1 MVKKLWSRE
10 EDGQLP
16 NWLND
21 EQKSRCYCDDR
32 GWVLVHKDGN
42 EEVIVAANTLNDTSE
57 RGHGFEDGKSKDPDR
72 SGAHNEVSYSLSRSS
87 QIINEGAFAT
97 ITLTTTGVAD
107 NTQVPYT
114 IEGVEA
120 EDLQGGQLSGN
131 FLVSGGTAT
140 LNLTAVNDSLTEGPQ
155 TITVRL
161 GTGESITVD
170 INDTSQTP
178 APPTYN
184 LSAPASINEGENLTI
199 SLTTENV
206 DNGPI
211 GYQISGIQAE
221 DLSSGS
227 LTGDFQLSAG
237 SADLNL
243 TISSD
248 LSFNEGSETL
258 VIDLNNGEASVSVVV
273 NDTSVATPTY
283 SLSSN
288 PTNSINEGQSL
299 TITLNT
305 QYLNDGPVGYQI
317 SGITAAD
324 LDAGS
329 DPLIGSFN
337 IESNTDSITLNL
349 SEDVSF
355 EEGNETL
362 VLSLDN
368 GQASINITVNDSST
382 ATPVYTLSAPASI
395 NEGQSVTISLSTQYV
410 SAGTVV
416 NYTLGG
422 SIDLAN
428 DFDSALSNTGQFVV
442 GSNESVT
449 LNLKS
454 DLSFNE
460 GNENLTLTLQ
470 DGLGSASVE
479 IVDSSTATPSYSLS
493 APLSI
498 NEGESLTITLDTQNV
513 NDGPVGYS
521 IAGISNADLDAG
533 SDPLTGSFTVSG
545 SPSTDSITLNLSED
559 VSFEEGNET
568 LTLTLDGDLDSVS
581 VTVNDSS
588 TATPSYSLS
597 TLGNVTFVNE
607 GDSLTI
613 SLSTQYVSNG
623 TTIPYTIGGSVD
635 LANDFDSAVSST
647 GQFVVGSSESITFNL
662 KEDLSFEEGDETL
675 TLSLDG
681 LNTQISV
688 VVKDTSK
695 ATEVYTLSAPASI
708 NEGETLS
715 ITLNTQYVSAGA
727 VVNYTLGGS
736 VDLANDFD
744 SVVSNTGQFVIGTTE
759 TLNLTLDSDL
769 SFNEGDE
776 NLSLT
781 LQDGLGS
788 VSVNVI
794 DTSTALPTY
803 TLIAPG
809 SINEGQD
816 LTITLNTQYVNNG
829 PVGYQISGITAAD
842 LDAGSDPLI
851 GDFDIQN
858 NTDSITLKLK
868 SDLSFNEGHETL
880 TLTLDNGEDAISVT
894 VNDSSTA
901 TPTYTLS
908 APASVNEGDT
918 LTISLATQYVNSGT
932 TVGYSIAGISNADLD
947 TGSDQLN
954 GNFVLDNNGSDS
966 IVLILK
972 EDLSENE
979 NDENLVLS
987 LNNGEDS
994 ISVTIVDTSK
1004 APVFTL
1010 SSNPLVSVNEGASL
1024 TINLSTENYSG
1035 NTVEYSVSGINAND
1049 LDTSSAALSGNFSLD
1064 GNGDGSL
1071 TFHIK
1076 EDETTEDSPED
1087 VLVLTLTGTSHQ
1099 ISININDTSKTPVY
1113 NLSSSPQLSV
1123 DEGLDLVVTLQTQN
1137 VPNGDYAYNVSGIG
1151 FDSDDLK
1158 PDSDPLTG
1166 NFVVSGSPSSDTITL
1181 KLKNDYSSNEG
1192 DETITIALNNG
1203 EASIQVDVIDTSNL
1217 GSTDRGQL
1225 PIVNN
1230 DLKHPS
1236 VSDDAQY
1243 AALGSTSSNG
1253 TVEIF
1258 KYNGTGWDL
1267 LQTLPKPAGAGN
1279 AHGMATSFNSDGSVL
1294 AVGDGWT
1301 NSYRGRVF
1309 IYRRGGNGQFSL
1321 EHTIDGPHNFTTFF
1335 GHGVALSDNSLFVAC
1350 TQTNKIHRYD
1360 YDSVNQ
1366 QWPSSASY
1374 TLNTPVKY
1382 RDVDVSSDGLMLVAA
1397 GGHEAPFE
1405 ARVWTWNGTSYADHS
1420 VVSMSTQDATLGVA
1434 ISNKKLLAVG
1444 QVGTVSGTNRITL
1457 FDLDGTTWTPRP
1469 LEAWQTG
1476 AIAGSWSISKGFK
1489 IALSEPKNDGKVLLI
1504 EHEGQM
1510 RDILSTTDTYS
1521 ISGPSSIDEGQDLT
1535 LTLTALGI
1543 DGQVGYSVTGISDA
1557 DLRDGSAPRNGD
1569 FDVSDSTGTIVLKL
1583 KEDAN
1588 SSDGS
1593 LTITLSN
1600 GEASKTVT
1608 INDITP
1614 SYTLTSSPQISV
1626 DEGVT
1631 LRISL
1636 STENVSETTIP
1647 YSVSGIN
1654 TDDLDTGSAELSGNF
1669 NLDANGDGFLDFLIK
1684 EDETTE
1690 DSPEDVLVLTLTGL
1704 GESISVNIND
1714 TSKAPIWDLSTSPVG
1729 SSINEGV
1736 DLVITLHT
1744 QNVPNGNY
1752 GYQITSSTGFGPD
1765 DLDFGSDELTGDFV
1779 VSGSPSSVT
1788 KTIKIKKDYTSGEG
1802 EETLTISLNN
1812 GEVSPITITVNDSS
1826 SIDPTEGVHISPSLN
1841 YPTVSPDGQHLA
1853 FGTDGA
1859 SVLNFYDKVNGSWS
1873 KVSDIPLGTTNY
1885 MAGLGSGSF
1894 TTDSSLFVKGAA
1906 AGNWQGSNGVVQV
1919 YEKGND
1925 GTFSLRDTVQ
1935 GGNKGF
1941 GYAVAIS
1948 GDGLTMVV
1956 YDDTSRE
1963 IETFTYDVPTSTW
1976 NSVDISSAGIYRAYG
1991 HFDMSADAQTLVFP
2005 YPLGNSTYIKVA
2017 IFERV
2022 GQGWQFQQ
2030 ELTSNQIMNTGRT
2043 VQISSDGNFISLGSG
2058 AFYGGASKVA
2068 FFEFDGTNWTE
2079 RTSFISSPATS
2090 GSYLNR
2096 FMYMS
2101 MTDPIDGQYELI
2113 STDGHVYYIPET
2125 LDTYSISGPSS
2136 IDEGQDLVL
2145 TLNTLGI
2152 NGNVAYTISGINDAD
2167 LDIAGG
2173 SASTTGNFNVSNETG
2188 SITLKLLEDADSV
2201 PGSLTITVD
2210 QGGDNEASK
2219 TVTIN
2224 DITPSYILTATNTI
2238 NGAINEGEDLIIN
2251 LSTTNVSGSV
2261 PYEVTG
2267 NYESNDF
2274 DTGSDPLS
2282 GNFTLDQNGDSS
2294 VTFKIKADETN
2305 DGPES
2310 LTLTLTGTSN
2320 QISITINDTSIEPT
2334 TEVGVV
2340 MNYGGVPAISG
2351 DSTVMAT
2358 YVYEGAN
2365 STGSTSK
2372 GSVNL
2377 FNRNPSTNEIDTTPF
2392 AIILPPTSGNQTDTT
2407 EFGRQNVS
2415 INTDGTLVAIGAT
2428 GDETGKVYLYKW
2440 NDTNSVY
2447 DSWKTVQ
2454 GPESTNFGFCSLSG
2468 DGNTLV
2474 VGSSGNNKVYTYT
2487 YNAGND
2493 GWDRV
2498 FTAEFVLP
2506 ANLSSVSISNT
2517 KNSLIVGSKST
2528 NSVYTYD
2535 WNESNSSWDLRN
2547 GGLLNLQSEG
2557 YGNGLWGNM
2566 LSLTNDGNTMALSSE
2581 SSTYTWHVWDWDSTN
2596 SQWVNRIVGYE
2607 DNTGNYNPLG
2617 NYIGSSAVN
2626 NGVITLAISWKRNS
2640 GAQVRLVNIPQNPS

>member
-10 EDGQLP
+10 VDGQLP
-16 NWLND
+16 NWLN
-21 EQKSRCYCDDR
+21 EEEKSRCYCDDR

-42 EEVIVAANTLNDTSE
+42 EEVIVAANTLNDPEE

-72 SGAHNEVSYSLSRSS
+72 SGAYNDVSYSLARSS
-87 QIINEGAFAT
+87 EIINEGAFAA

-140 LNLTAVNDSLTEGPQ
+140 LMLTAVEDSLTEGPQ

-248 LSFNEGSETL
+248 LSFNEYSETL
-258 VIDLNNGEASVSVVV
+258 VLDLNNGEASVSVVV
-273 NDTSVATPTY
+273 NDTSVATP
-283 SLSSN
+283 
-288 PTNSINEGQSL
+288 
-299 TITLNT
+299 
-305 QYLNDGPVGYQI
+305 
-317 SGITAAD
+317 
-324 LDAGS
+324 
-329 DPLIGSFN
+329 
-337 IESNTDSITLNL
+337 
-349 SEDVSF
+349 
-355 EEGNETL
+355 
-362 VLSLDN
+362 
-368 GQASINITVNDSST
+368 
-382 ATPVYTLSAPASI
+382 VYTLSAPASV

-442 GSNESVT
+442 GSDESVT

-470 DGLGSASVE
+470 DSLGSASIE
-479 IVDSSTATPSYSLS
+479 IVDSSTATPSYNLS

-498 NEGESLTITLDTQNV
+498 NEGQSLTITLDTQNV

-521 IAGISNADLDAG
+521 IEGITAADLDAG
-533 SDPLTGSFTVSG
+533 SDPLSGSFTVSG

-715 ITLNTQYVSAGA
+715 ITLNTQYVSAGT

-829 PVGYQISGITAAD
+829 PVGYQISGITDAD
-842 LDAGSDPLI
+842 LDVGSDPLI

-932 TVGYSIAGISNADLD
+932 TVAYSIAGISNADLD

-987 LNNGEDS
+987 LNNGQDS

-1004 APVFTL
+1004 APVFNL

-1024 TINLSTENYSG
+1024 RISLSTENVSG
-1035 NTVEYSVSGINAND
+1035 NSVAYQVTGITNDD
-1049 LDTSSAALSGNFSLD
+1049 LDSGSAALNGNFSLD
-1064 GNGDGSL
+1064 ANGDGFL
-1071 TFHIK
+1071 DFLIK
-1076 EDETTEDSPED
+1076 ADETTEDNPED

-1099 ISININDTSKTPVY
+1099 ISVNINDTSKTPIY
-1113 NLSSSPQLSV
+1113 NLSASPQFSV
-1123 DEGLDLVVTLQTQN
+1123 DEGLDLVITLQTQN
-1137 VPNGDYAYNVSGIG
+1137 VPAGNYAYNVSGEG

-1158 PDSDPLTG
+1158 SDSDQLTG
-1166 NFVVSGSPSSDTITL
+1166 DFVITGATNDVSSDTITL
-1181 KLKNDYSSNEG
+1181 KIKNDYSSGEG

-1203 EASIQVDVIDTSNL
+1203 EDSIQVDVIDTSNM
-1217 GSTDRGQL
+1217 GSIDRGQL
-1225 PIVNN
+1225 PIINN
-1230 DLKHPS
+1230 DLKHSS

-1267 LQTLPKPAGAGN
+1267 LQTLSKPTGAGN
-1279 AHGMATSFNSDGSVL
+1279 AHGMATAFNSDGTVL

-1309 IYRRGGNGQFSL
+1309 IYRRDENSGLFGPDP
-1321 EHTIDGPHNFTTFF
+1321 EHTIDGPHNFNSYF
-1335 GHGVALSDNSLFVAC
+1335 GHGVALTGDGNQLFVAC
-1350 TQTNKIHRYD
+1350 TQSNKIHRYD
-1360 YDSVNQ
+1360 YDSVSQ

-1374 TLNTPVKY
+1374 TLDTPVKY
-1382 RDVDVSSDGLMLVAA
+1382 RDVDVSSDGLMLVAC
-1397 GGHEAPFE
+1397 GGYTAPYE
-1405 ARVWTWNGTSYADHS
+1405 ARVWTWDGSSFADHS
-1420 VVSMSTQDATLGVA
+1420 VIPMPTQTATLGVA

-1444 QVGTVSGTNRITL
+1444 QVGISTQEDRITF

-1469 LEAWQTG
+1469 LESWQTSPY
-1476 AIAGSWSISKGFK
+1476 AGSWSRSRGFK
-1489 IALSEPKNDGKVLLI
+1489 VALSEPKNDGKVLFV
-1504 EHEGQM
+1504 EYEGQM
-1510 RDILSTTDTYS
+1510 RDIVATTDTYS
-1521 ISGPSSIDEGQDLT
+1521 ISGPSSINEGQDLT

-1543 DGQVGYSVTGISDA
+1543 DGQVGYSISGISDA
-1557 DLRDGSAPRNGD
+1557 DLKAGSAPRIGD
-1569 FDVSDSTGTIVLKL
+1569 FDVSDSTGTITLKL
-1583 KEDAN
+1583 KEDTN

-1593 LTITLSN
+1593 LTITLNN
-1600 GEASKTVT
+1600 GEASKTVS
-1608 INDITP
+1608 IIDITP
-1614 SYTLTSSPQISV
+1614 SYELTSSPQFSV
-1626 DEGVT
+1626 DEGST

-1636 STENVSETTIP
+1636 STRNVSETSIP
-1647 YSVSGIN
+1647 YTVSGIQP
-1654 TDDLDTGSAELSGNF
+1654 DDLNVGSADMNGNF
-1669 NLDANGDGFLDFLIK
+1669 SLDANGDGFVDFLIK
-1684 EDETTE
+1684 ADKTTE
-1690 DSPEDVLVLTLTGL
+1690 NNPENLVLTLTGL
-1704 GESISVNIND
+1704 GEQISVNIND
-1714 TSKAPIWDLSTSPVG
+1714 ISKTEIWNLSTSHTSPV
-1729 SSINEGV
+1729 NEGTN
-1736 DLVITLHT
+1736 LIITLQT
-1744 QNVPNGNY
+1744 QNVPAGDY
-1752 GYQITSSTGFGPD
+1752 AYEITSDSGFGSTDLENDSD
-1765 DLDFGSDELTGDFV
+1765 DLSGVFTITGATNAISSDSITL
-1779 VSGSPSSVT
+1779 
-1788 KTIKIKKDYTSGEG
+1788 KIRKDYSTD
-1802 EETLTISLNN
+1802 ETDETITISLPN
-1812 GEVSPITITVNDSS
+1812 VDAVDDIDVVINDSS
-1826 SIDPTEGVHISPSLN
+1826 TLNPTEGGRIGELNSYPGISGDGQYACFTDHFMSTIQFWKYDSSSGLWADIGTASKPRTTGYYNGLGGGSFNGDGSLLAVGCPKSAPAGAGYIDIYERNGETFTLRESVYGN
-1841 YPTVSPDGQHLA
+1841 YNDFGYGCALSDDGTILVAHSYTSKNLETFKWENNQWNSIDNVNIGIRAYGQLDITPDGKRLVVPNM
-1853 FGTDGA
+1853 DA
-1859 SVLNFYDKVNGSWS
+1859 STLTGGHVRVYDWVNGSWS
-1873 KVSDIPLGTTNY
+1873 LHSTVNLSRAGWPRVRGVQITN
-1885 MAGLGSGSF
+1885 
-1894 TTDSSLFVKGAA
+1894 
-1906 AGNWQGSNGVVQV
+1906 
-1919 YEKGND
+1919 
-1925 GTFSLRDTVQ
+1925 
-1935 GGNKGF
+1935 GGNTVIFGDNGF
-1941 GYAVAIS
+1941 NNSDHELEIS
-1948 GDGLTMVV
+1948 D
-1956 YDDTSRE
+1956 Y
-1963 IETFTYDVPTSTW
+1963 
-1976 NSVDISSAGIYRAYG
+1976 
-1991 HFDMSADAQTLVFP
+1991 
-2005 YPLGNSTYIKVA
+2005 
-2017 IFERV
+2017 
-2022 GQGWQFQQ
+2022 
-2030 ELTSNQIMNTGRT
+2030 
-2043 VQISSDGNFISLGSG
+2043 
-2058 AFYGGASKVA
+2058 
-2068 FFEFDGTNWTE
+2068 DGTNWIRRE
-2079 RTSFISSPATS
+2079 PNIVSPEVAMYTHF
-2090 GSYLNR
+2090 NR
-2096 FMYMS
+2096 FNYTAAS
-2101 MTDPIDGQYELI
+2101 EPINGTITLL
-2113 STDGHVYYIPET
+2113 STKGYIYNIPAS
-2125 LDTYSISGPSS
+2125 LNTYSISGPDS
-2136 IDEGQDLVL
+2136 IDEDQDLTL
-2145 TLNTLGI
+2145 TLNTLGV
-2152 NGNVAYTISGINDAD
+2152 NGDIGYQITGITNSD
-2167 LDIAGG
+2167 LRSG
-2173 SASTTGNFNVSNETG
+2173 SAPLTGNFSVSNETG
-2188 SITLKLLEDADSV
+2188 SITIKLKEDADSV

-2210 QGGDNEASK
+2210 QGGDNETSK

-2224 DITPSYILTATNTI
+2224 DITASYILTATNTL
-2238 NGAINEGEDLIIN
+2238 NDAINEGQDLIIN
-2251 LSTTNVSGSV
+2251 LGTTNVSGPV

-2267 NYESNDF
+2267 NFEPEDF
-2274 DTGSDPLS
+2274 DAGGDPLS
-2282 GNFTLDQNGDSS
+2282 GNFTLDQNGDSF
-2294 VTFKIKADETN
+2294 VTFKIKADETT

-2320 QISITINDTSIEPT
+2320 QISITINDTSIEPSS
-2334 TEVGVV
+2334 EVGVITHK
-2340 MNYGGVPAISG
+2340 GGMPAISG
-2351 DSTVMAT
+2351 DSTVISTNVWASAT
-2358 YVYEGAN
+2358 YN
-2365 STGSTSK
+2365 HN
-2372 GSVNL
+2372 NL
-2377 FNRNPSTNEIDTTPF
+2377 SRGEVKFWDRNPVDNTITERYTLPIPDGATPQ
-2392 AIILPPTSGNQTDTT
+2392 STDTT
-2407 EFGRQNVS
+2407 KFGRENVS
-2415 INTDGTLVAIGAT
+2415 INSDGTLAAISAT
-2428 GDETGKVYLYKW
+2428 GDGNGKVYIYEWDDVNQLYEIR
-2440 NDTNSVY
+2440 DEILA
-2447 DSWKTVQ
+2447 
-2454 GPESTNFGFCSLSG
+2454 PESNNFGYCSLSG
-2468 DGNTLV
+2468 DGLTLI
-2474 VGSSGNNKVYTYT
+2474 VGSSTNNKVYTYE
-2487 YNAGND
+2487 YNTGTGN
-2493 GWDRV
+2493 WDPN
-2498 FTAEFVLP
+2498 TSAEFTIP
-2506 ANLSSVSISNT
+2506 SKLSSVSISNT
-2517 KNSLIVGSKST
+2517 NKDVLIVGSAIADT
-2528 NSVYTYD
+2528 VYTYD
-2535 WNESNSSWDLRN
+2535 WNGSSWDHRIGKNVVLDTA
-2547 GGLLNLQSEG
+2547 G
-2557 YGNGLWGNM
+2557 YGDGDWGHT
-2566 LSLTNDGNTMALSSE
+2566 LSLSNDGNTMAISSG
-2581 SSTYTWHVWDWDSTN
+2581 SSSYTWHVWDWN
-2596 SQWVNRIVGYE
+2596 NVNQQWENRLVGE
-2607 DNTGNYNPLG
+2607 DDTSGDYNPLG
-2617 NYIGSSAVN
+2617 YAIGASGVN
-2626 NGVITLAISWKRNS
+2626 NGIITLVVLWKRNANS
-2640 GAQVRLVNIPQNPS
+2640 EVRVVNIPQNPS

>member
-10 EDGQLP
+10 VDGQLP
-16 NWLND
+16 NWLN
-21 EQKSRCYCDDR
+21 EEEKSRCYCDDR

-42 EEVIVAANTLNDTSE
+42 EEVIVAANTLNDPEE
-57 RGHGFEDGKSKDPDR
+57 RGHGFEDGKSKDSDR
-72 SGAHNEVSYSLSRSS
+72 SGAHNDVSYSLARSS
-87 QIINEGAFAT
+87 EIINEGAFVA

-140 LNLTAVNDSLTEGPQ
+140 LMLTAVEDSLTEGPQ

-170 INDTSQTP
+170 INDTSQTSD
-178 APPTYN
+178 PPTYN

-248 LSFNEGSETL
+248 LSFNEYSETL
-258 VIDLNNGEASVSVVV
+258 VLDLNNGEASVSVVV
-273 NDTSVATPTY
+273 NDTSVATP
-283 SLSSN
+283 
-288 PTNSINEGQSL
+288 
-299 TITLNT
+299 
-305 QYLNDGPVGYQI
+305 
-317 SGITAAD
+317 
-324 LDAGS
+324 
-329 DPLIGSFN
+329 
-337 IESNTDSITLNL
+337 
-349 SEDVSF
+349 
-355 EEGNETL
+355 
-362 VLSLDN
+362 
-368 GQASINITVNDSST
+368 
-382 ATPVYTLSAPASI
+382 VYTLSAPASV

-442 GSNESVT
+442 GSDESVT

-470 DGLGSASVE
+470 DSLGSASIE
-479 IVDSSTATPSYSLS
+479 IVDSSTATPSYNLS

-498 NEGESLTITLDTQNV
+498 NEGQSLTITLDTQNV

-715 ITLNTQYVSAGA
+715 ITLNTQYVSAGT

-736 VDLANDFD
+736 VDLTNDFD

-776 NLSLT
+776 TLSLT

-816 LTITLNTQYVNNG
+816 LTITLNTQYLNDG
-829 PVGYQISGITAAD
+829 PVGYQISGITDAD

-880 TLTLDNGEDAISVT
+880 TLTLDNDEDAISVT

-947 TGSDQLN
+947 TGSAQLN

-987 LNNGEDS
+987 LSNGEDS

-1024 TINLSTENYSG
+1024 RISLSTENVSG
-1035 NTVEYSVSGINAND
+1035 NSVAYQVTGITDAD
-1049 LDTSSAALSGNFSLD
+1049 LDSGSAALNGNFSLD
-1064 GNGDGSL
+1064 ANGDGFL
-1071 TFHIK
+1071 DFLIK
-1076 EDETTEDSPED
+1076 ADETTEDNPEED
-1087 VLVLTLTGTSHQ
+1087 LVLTLTGTSHQ
-1099 ISININDTSKTPVY
+1099 ISININDTSKTPIY
-1113 NLSSSPQLSV
+1113 NLSASPQFSV
-1123 DEGLDLVVTLQTQN
+1123 DEGLDLVITLQTQN
-1137 VPNGDYAYNVSGIG
+1137 VPAGNYAYNVSGEG

-1158 PDSDPLTG
+1158 PDSDQLTG
-1166 NFVVSGSPSSDTITL
+1166 DFVITGATNDVSSDTITL
-1181 KLKNDYSSNEG
+1181 KIKNDYSSGEG

-1203 EASIQVDVIDTSNL
+1203 EDSIQVDVIDTSNM
-1217 GSTDRGQL
+1217 GSIDRGQL
-1225 PIVNN
+1225 PIINN
-1230 DLKHPS
+1230 DLKHSS

-1267 LQTLPKPAGAGN
+1267 LQTLPKPVLDTLS
-1279 AHGMATSFNSDGSVL
+1279 AHGMATAFNSDGTVL
-1294 AVGDGWT
+1294 AVGDGWA

-1321 EHTIDGPHNFTTFF
+1321 EHTIDGPHNFNSYF
-1335 GHGVALSDNSLFVAC
+1335 GHGVALTGDGNQLFVAC

-1360 YDSVNQ
+1360 YVNQ
-1366 QWPSSASY
+1366 QWPSSADY
-1374 TLNTPVKY
+1374 TLDTPVKY
-1382 RDVDVSSDGLMLVAA
+1382 RDVDVSSDGLMLVAC
-1397 GGHEAPFE
+1397 GGYAAPFE

-1420 VVSMSTQDATLGVA
+1420 VISMPTQTATLGVA
-1434 ISNKKLLAVG
+1434 ISNKKLLAVS
-1444 QVGTVSGTNRITL
+1444 QVGIQNQESRITF

-1469 LEAWQTG
+1469 LESWQTSPYV
-1476 AIAGSWSISKGFK
+1476 GSWSISRGFK
-1489 IALSEPKNDGKVLLI
+1489 VALSEPKNDGKVLLV

-1510 RDILSTTDTYS
+1510 RDIVATTDTYS
-1521 ISGPSSIDEGQDLT
+1521 ISGPSSINEGQDLS

-1543 DGQVGYSVTGISDA
+1543 DGQVGYSISGISDA
-1557 DLRDGSAPRNGD
+1557 DLRVGSAPRIGD
-1569 FDVSDSTGTIVLKL
+1569 FDVSDSTGTITLKL
-1583 KEDAN
+1583 KEDTN

-1593 LTITLSN
+1593 LTITLNN
-1600 GEASKTVT
+1600 GEASKTVS
-1608 INDITP
+1608 IIDITP
-1614 SYTLTSSPQISV
+1614 SYELTSSPQISV

-1636 STENVSETTIP
+1636 STQNVSETSIP
-1647 YSVSGIN
+1647 YSVSGGIDN
-1654 TDDLDTGSAELSGNF
+1654 NDLEGNSDPLTGGSF
-1669 NLDANGDGFLDFLIK
+1669 NLDSNGDGFVEFHIK
-1684 EDETTE
+1684 EDSVTE
-1690 DSPEDVLVLTLTGL
+1690 GTENLVLTLTGL
-1704 GESISVNIND
+1704 GEQISVNVLD
-1714 TSKAPIWDLSTSPVG
+1714 TSKEPIWNLSTSHTSPV
-1729 SSINEGV
+1729 NEGTN
-1736 DLVITLHT
+1736 LIITLQT
-1744 QNVPNGNY
+1744 QNIPAGDY
-1752 GYQITSSTGFGPD
+1752 AYEITSDSGFGSTDLENDSD
-1765 DLDFGSDELTGDFV
+1765 DLSGVFTITGATNDISSDSITL
-1779 VSGSPSSVT
+1779 
-1788 KTIKIKKDYTSGEG
+1788 KIRKDYSTD
-1802 EETLTISLNN
+1802 ETDETITISLPN
-1812 GEVSPITITVNDSS
+1812 VDAVADIDVVINDSS
-1826 SIDPTEGVHISPSLN
+1826 TLNPTEDGRVGQSNTYPTISGDGQYLAFTGVVSSAIQFWKYDSSSGLWADIGTTATPRTSGFYNGHGGGNFNGDGSLLAMSSPSGSDLPGNIGYIDIYERNGETFTLRETITGTTPRFGFGVALSDDGLTLVSHDYVQQNLETFKWENNQWNPVDNVNIGMGCYGQIDITSDGKRLVAPYLYGN
-1841 YPTVSPDGQHLA
+1841 YVR
-1853 FGTDGA
+1853 
-1859 SVLNFYDKVNGSWS
+1859 VYDWVNGSWS
-1873 KVSDIPLGTTNY
+1873 HV
-1885 MAGLGSGSF
+1885 
-1894 TTDSSLFVKGAA
+1894 
-1906 AGNWQGSNGVVQV
+1906 
-1919 YEKGND
+1919 
-1925 GTFSLRDTVQ
+1925 DT
-1935 GGNKGF
+1935 
-1941 GYAVAIS
+1941 I
-1948 GDGLTMVV
+1948 
-1956 YDDTSRE
+1956 
-1963 IETFTYDVPTSTW
+1963 TSTRT
-1976 NSVDISSAGIYRAYG
+1976 GHRIYGAQITNNG
-1991 HFDMSADAQTLVFP
+1991 NTIVFADNG
-2005 YPLGNSTYIKVA
+2005 YHIRN
-2017 IFERV
+2017 
-2022 GQGWQFQQ
+2022 
-2030 ELTSNQIMNTGRT
+2030 ELEIW
-2043 VQISSDGNFISLGSG
+2043 D
-2058 AFYGGASKVA
+2058 Y
-2068 FFEFDGTNWTE
+2068 DGTNWNQ
-2079 RTSFISSPATS
+2079 R
-2090 GSYLNR
+2090 GSNIIAPDWVAGNWNR
-2096 FMYMS
+2096 FIYMAAS
-2101 MTDPIDGQYELI
+2101 EPIDGTVRLV
-2113 STDGHVYYIPET
+2113 STKGYVYNIPAS
-2125 LDTYSISGPSS
+2125 LNAYSISGPDN
-2136 IDEGQDLVL
+2136 IDEDQDLIL
-2145 TLNTLGI
+2145 TLNTLGV
-2152 NGNVAYTISGINDAD
+2152 NGDIGYSISGITDSD
-2167 LDIAGG
+2167 LRSG
-2173 SASTTGNFNVSNETG
+2173 SAPLNGNFSVANETG
-2188 SITLKLLEDADSV
+2188 SITIKLKEDADSV

-2210 QGGDNEASK
+2210 QGGDNETSK

-2224 DITPSYILTATNTI
+2224 DITESYILTATNTL
-2238 NGAINEGEDLIIN
+2238 NGAINEGEDLTIN
-2251 LSTTNVSGSV
+2251 LSTVNVSGPV

-2267 NYESNDF
+2267 NFESEDF
-2274 DTGSDPLS
+2274 DTGGDPLS

-2294 VTFKIKADETN
+2294 VTFKIKADETT

-2310 LTLTLTGTSN
+2310 LTLTLTGTGVDP
-2320 QISITINDTSIEPT
+2320 ISITINDTSIEPT
-2334 TEVGVV
+2334 SEVGVIS
-2340 MNYGGVPAISG
+2340 NYGGVPAISG

-2358 YVYEGAN
+2358 YVFDGAT
-2365 STGSTSK
+2365 STHPNITVK
-2372 GSVNL
+2372 GNVSF
-2377 FNRNPSTNEIDTTPF
+2377 FNRNPLTNEIQTTPF
-2392 AIILPPTSGNQTDTT
+2392 TTIQPPSGGSANTDST

-2415 INTDGTLVAIGAT
+2415 LNNDGTKVAIGAT
-2428 GDETGKVYLYKW
+2428 GDGNGKVYLYKQ
-2440 NDTNSVY
+2440 NADPNNSSY
-2447 DSWKTVQ
+2447 DLWKTISA
-2454 GPESTNFGFCSLSG
+2454 PESTNFGFCSLSG

-2474 VGSSGNNKVYTYT
+2474 VGSSGNNKVYTYE
-2487 YNAGND
+2487 YDSVGD
-2493 GWDRV
+2493 GWNPV
-2498 FTAEFVLP
+2498 ATAEFTLP
-2506 ANLSSVSISNT
+2506 VDLSSVSISNT
-2517 KNSLIVGSKST
+2517 KNSLIVGSSET

-2535 WNESNSSWDLRN
+2535 WNDSNSSWDLRN
-2547 GGLLNLQSEG
+2547 GGLLNLQSEN
-2557 YGNGLWGNM
+2557 YGNYEWGNT
-2566 LSLTNDGNTMALSSE
+2566 LSLTNDGNTMVLSSR
-2581 SSTYTWHVWDWDSTN
+2581 SNTATWHVWDWDSVN
-2596 SQWVNRIVGYE
+2596 QQWENRLVGYE
-2607 DNTGNYNPLG
+2607 DNSGSYGPLG
-2617 NYIGSSAVN
+2617 NNVASSAVN
-2626 NGVITLAISWKRNS
+2626 DNKITLAITWKWNS
-2640 GAQVRLVNIPQNPS
+2640 NAQVRLINIPKDPP